1 MRRNTLAGRP
11 RSRCTR
17 PVLAGRSLLVLGCL
31 LAFAGCTGPKRL
43 SDGHLVYNEAVRRA
57 ADQEL
62 LLNIVRLRYLEPLE
76 FLATTSI
83 NSTLSFSVSL
93 DASVGRSGSA
103 TSSGAGLNAR
113 YSSTPTFSFVPQRGE
128 AFASRLTEP
137 IALDDLVLLVSAN
150 RDAHTILRLL
160 VSWMNGLDNREGSV
174 DPGFVESTRTLTELL
189 HSGRALIG
197 FREVERDVTPPMP
210 AEQVSPAAMLQAHGA
225 GLDVRTRAGGREI
238 VFTTTERR
246 PTLFVEPE
254 ATERAPLIERLGLD
268 AANSEFPI
276 EERAPGAGGERT
288 AAIELET
295 RSLLN
300 AMAFLSQGIQVPEGH
315 LASGL
320 ASTGWAHP
328 ANDGVPMV
336 DLFRVSSAPRE
347 PEDAALAVRY
357 QGTWFYIRET
367 DEATK
372 RTFFMIAEAFRLAL
386 EHDTS
391 RAPVL
396 TLPVAGNG

>member
-1 MRRNTLAGRP
+1 MRRNAPAGRP

-17 PVLAGRSLLVLGCL
+17 RVLAGPGLLVFAHL
-31 LAFAGCTGPKRL
+31 LAFPGCTGPKRL

-93 DASVGRSGSA
+93 DANVGRSGGA
-103 TSSGAGLNAR
+103 TSSGAGLTAR

-174 DPGFVESTRTLTELL
+174 DPGFVEATRNLTDLL
-189 HSGRALIG
+189 LSGGALIG

-210 AEQVSPAAMLQAHGA
+210 VGQVTPSAMLQAHGA
-225 GLDVRTRAGGREI
+225 GLAIRTRADGREI
-238 VFTTTERR
+238 VFTASERR
-246 PTLFVEPE
+246 PALFIE
-254 ATERAPLIERLGLD
+254 AETAGRASLIESLRLDSGTT
-268 AANSEFPI
+268 EFAI
-276 EERAPGAGGERT
+276 EERAPVAGTGRT

-295 RSLLN
+295 RSLLH
-300 AMAFLSQGIQVPEGH
+300 AMAFLSQGIQVPEEH

-320 ASTGWAHP
+320 ASSGWAQ
-328 ANDGVPMV
+328 AAISRVTME
-336 DLFRVSSAPRE
+336 DLFQVSSAPRE
-347 PEDAALAVRY
+347 PEDAALAVRH
-357 QGTWFYIRET
+357 QGTWFYIHET

-396 TLPVAGNG
+396 TLPVAGSG